1 MMNRKDAISRFIADA
16 CAEEVNHIMSMLSQY
31 TNEFA
36 EIEWYPMDE
45 FNFMYEGL
53 SPFEVAE
60 LVNKGDFDTG
70 DDWFRID
77 YYGNLESASDSIMVD
92 DISYWEYD
100 VADYLIKYGDSNTD
114 TGNDILNNI
123 VHADETAIF
132 NENYEIIAR

>member
-92 DISYWEYD
+92 DISYWEDD

>member
-16 CAEEVNHIMSMLSQY
+16 CAEEVNHIMIMLSQY

-36 EIEWYPMDE
+36 EIGWYPMDE

-60 LVNKGDFDTG
+60 LVNKGYFDTG

-77 YYGNLESASDSIMVD
+77 YYGNLESASDRIMVD
-92 DISYWEYD
+92 DIRYWEYD